1 MILASLVRSNDQGSI
16 GFLREPERINV
27 LMSRARHGMVLVGSA
42 ATLRNCRSSAGR
54 QHWGKVL
61 GLIEAAGGMLPGLPS
76 ECQLHATRALLRSP
90 KAFAEQAPQ
99 GGCCLPCN
107 AKMPCG
113 HVCQLRCHVLDRE
126 HLRVRCTELIH
137 EVCAEGHVNAIRQV
151 QGRKL
156 KGDVAW

>member
-1 MILASLVRSNDQGSI
+1 
-16 GFLREPERINV
+16 
-27 LMSRARHGMVLVGSA
+27 
-42 ATLRNCRSSAGR
+42 
-54 QHWGKVL
+54 
-61 GLIEAAGGMLPGLPS
+61 MLPGLPS

-137 EVCAEGHVNAIRQV
+137 EVCAEGHVNVIRQV
-151 QGRKL
+151 QGREGEVVWCMVL
-156 KGDVAW
+156 VRR